1 MSLTKADVIEII
13 NRRFANTLQKKKI
26 SETIEILLEIM
37 KETLEEGEDVMISGF
52 GKFCV
57 KEKNARKGRNPA
69 TGEDMLLPGRHVVT
83 FKCSGTLRDK
93 MNAK

>member
-1 MSLTKADVIEII
+1 MSLSKQEII
-13 NRRFANTLQKKKI
+13 EKIHGRLGYSLSRKQAN
-26 SETIEILLEIM
+26 EAFEMLLEIM
-37 KETLEEGEDVMISGF
+37 KETLEEGEDIMISGF

-57 KEKNARKGRNPA
+57 KEKIARKGRNPS

-93 MNAK
+93 INAK

>member
-1 MSLTKADVIEII
+1 MSLTKLDVIEII
-13 NRRFANTLQKKKI
+13 NSRFANTIPKKKI
-26 SETIEILLEIM
+26 AETIEILLEIM
-37 KETLEEGEDVMISGF
+37 KETLEDGEDIMISGF

-57 KEKNARKGRNPA
+57 KEKSARKGRNPS
-69 TGEDMLLPGRHVVT
+69 TGEDMLLSGRHVVT

>member
-13 NRRFANTLQKKKI
+13 NRRFSNTLQKKKI

>member
-83 FKCSGTLRDK
+83 FKCSGALRDK